1 MEEVVDNPSSVKML
15 NAIKISGR
23 NKNGLGIGVFNAI
36 TEKTVARIK
45 KTSFSYDTNNQKIDS
60 TITYRN
66 RTTEPFANYNI
77 IVLDQQFNQ
86 NSSVSVINTNVTRE
100 GSFRDAN
107 ATALLMSLTAKMTE
121 RPAAMSF
128 LKRRLCL
135 TKSKAFVMS
144 IRHAYTSV
152 PFLKK

>member
-45 KTSFSYDTNNQKIDS
+45 KTSFSFDTNNEKIDS

-66 RTTEPFANYNI
+66 RTTEPFANYSI

-107 ATALLMSLTAKMTE
+107 ATALLMSLTDKTNTYNFSGQGKISAINE
-121 RPAAMSF
+121 MSNTDIGF
-128 LKRRLCL
+128 DAGFR
-135 TKSKAFVMS
+135 FV
-144 IRHAYTSV
+144 
-152 PFLKK
+152 K